1 MYKPQMIEKEKDFI
15 CSMTHQHQLVQ
26 LFQVINLIQIKD
38 SYAIN
43 ILSTLSHM
51 KRQQDLKNSSKQL
64 KIIRKNNQNAW
75 KIVSHQL
82 QQKLNQLI
90 GNAKDWIT
98 NLQSI
103 VQKYSEYSLHKELDI
118 MIMSQNTGENNQIN
132 QVNQIKQLNDSLYKK
147 INNKL
152 DSLKQ
157 FEEQQNCQQI
167 LKELSSQLEQNF
179 NLNINEN
186 QENTNQAL
194 IRLNSN

>member
-1 MYKPQMIEKEKDFI
+1 MYKPKMIEKEKDFI
-15 CSMTHQHQLVQ
+15 CSMKHQQ
-26 LFQVINLIQIKD
+26 QI
-38 SYAIN
+38 
-43 ILSTLSHM
+43 STVVLSHKFNLN
-51 KRQQDLKNSSKQL
+51 KRFLCHQCHEIEKNSSKQL
-64 KIIRKNNQNAW
+64 NIIRKNKQNAW

-82 QQKLNQLI
+82 QQKFSHFKVIYILWVLSW
-90 GNAKDWIT
+90 NAKDWIS

-118 MIMSQNTGENNQIN
+118 MIMGQNTGENNQIN
-132 QVNQIKQLNDSLYKK
+132 QVNQIKQLNDSLYKI

-157 FEEQQNCQQI
+157 FEEQQSCQQI

-186 QENTNQAL
+186 QEKTNQAL
-194 IRLNSN
+194 IRFNSN